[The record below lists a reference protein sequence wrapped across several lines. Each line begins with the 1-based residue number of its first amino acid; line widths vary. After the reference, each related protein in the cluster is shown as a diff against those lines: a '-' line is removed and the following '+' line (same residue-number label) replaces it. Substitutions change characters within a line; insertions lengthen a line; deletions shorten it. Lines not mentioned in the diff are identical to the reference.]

1 MEFIGG
7 VATGMFIMCIIVA
20 QLEKR
25 IRNNNYFINYN
36 DVTDEYELIDYNK
49 EKWENRVVFKAS
61 RKDLVEARYKWI
73 IERREGTPKKLSK
86 SEKHISKF
94 HGIY

>member
-7 VATGMFIMCIIVA
+7 IAAGILIMCFVVA

-25 IRNNNYFINYN
+25 ENKKNYYIVYN
-36 DVTDEYELIDYNK
+36 DVTDEYELVDYNRC
-49 EKWENRVVFKAS
+49 KWENSVIFKS
-61 RKDLVEARYKWI
+61 NKKELVEARYKLI

-86 SEKHISKF
+86 KL
-94 HGIY
+94 

>member
-7 VATGMFIMCIIVA
+7 IATGMFIMCIIVA

-25 IRNNNYFINYN
+25 IRNNNYFIKYN

-61 RKDLVEARYKWI
+61 KKELVEARYKWI

-86 SEKHISKF
+86 SEKHISK
-94 HGIY
+94 

>member
-7 VATGMFIMCIIVA
+7 IAVGILLMCFIVT

-25 IRNNNYFINYN
+25 ENKKNYYIEYN
-36 DVTDEYELIDYNK
+36 DVTDEYELVDHNK
-49 EKWENRVVFKAS
+49 CRWENSVIFKS
-61 RKDLVEARYKWI
+61 DKKELVEARYKLI
-73 IERREGTPKKLSK
+73 IERREGTPQKLSK

>member
-7 VATGMFIMCIIVA
+7 IAAGILIMCLLVA

-25 IRNNNYFINYN
+25 ENKKNYYIVYN
-36 DVTDEYELIDYNK
+36 DVTDEYELVDNNK
-49 EKWENRVVFKAS
+49 CRWENSVIFKS
-61 RKDLVEARYKWI
+61 DKKELVEARYKLI

-94 HGIY
+94 RCLG

>member
-1 MEFIGG
+1 MDFIGG
-7 VATGMFIMCIIVA
+7 VAVGMFIMCIVVA

-61 RKDLVEARYKWI
+61 EKYLVEARYKRI

>member
-7 VATGMFIMCIIVA
+7 VAVGMFIMCIVVA

-25 IRNNNYFINYN
+25 IRNNNYFIKYN

-73 IERREGTPKKLSK
+73 MERREGTPKKLSK
-86 SEKHISKF
+86 KTYK
-94 HGIY
+94 

>member
-25 IRNNNYFINYN
+25 IRNNNYFIKYN

-73 IERREGTPKKLSK
+73 MERREGTPKKLSK
-86 SEKHISKF
+86 KTYK
-94 HGIY
+94 

>member
-7 VATGMFIMCIIVA
+7 VATGMLIMCIIVA

-36 DVTDEYELIDYNK
+36 DITDEYELIDYNK

-61 RKDLVEARYKWI
+61 EKDLVEARYKRI

-86 SEKHISKF
+86 TEKHISKF

>member
-7 VATGMFIMCIIVA
+7 IAVGILIMCLVVA

-25 IRNNNYFINYN
+25 ENKKNYYIVYN
-36 DVTDEYELIDYNK
+36 DVTDEYELVDYSKCRWESSVIFKSGKK
-49 EKWENRVVFKAS
+49 E
-61 RKDLVEARYKWI
+61 LVEARYKWI
-73 IERREGTPKKLSK
+73 IERREGTPKKLRK

>member
-1 MEFIGG
+1 
-7 VATGMFIMCIIVA
+7 MFIMCIVVA

-36 DVTDEYELIDYNK
+36 DITDEYELIDYNK

-61 RKDLVEARYKWI
+61 EKDLVEARYKRI
-73 IERREGTPKKLSK
+73 VERRTPKKLSK

>member
-61 RKDLVEARYKWI
+61 EKDLVEARYKRI

-86 SEKHISKF
+86 SDKHISKF

>member
-7 VATGMFIMCIIVA
+7 LAVGILMMCFIVT
-20 QLEKR
+20 QLEK
-25 IRNNNYFINYN
+25 IENKKNYYIVYN
-36 DVTDEYELIDYNK
+36 DVTDEYELVDYSRWESSVIFKSNK
-49 EKWENRVVFKAS
+49 KE
-61 RKDLVEARYKWI
+61 LVEAKYKLI

-94 HGIY
+94 RCLG

>member
-1 MEFIGG
+1 MG
-7 VATGMFIMCIIVA
+7 VLIMCIIVP

-49 EKWENRVVFKAS
+49 EKWENKVVFKAS
-61 RKDLVEARYKWI
+61 EKDLVEARYKRI
-73 IERREGTPKKLSK
+73 MERREGTPKKLSK
-86 SEKHISKF
+86 SEKHI
-94 HGIY
+94 

>member
-7 VATGMFIMCIIVA
+7 IAAGMFIMCIIVA

-49 EKWENRVVFKAS
+49 EKWENRVVFKS
-61 RKDLVEARYKWI
+61 QQKKEVDDRYNYI
-73 IERREGTPKKLSK
+73 MERQKNMPIKLSK
-86 SEKHISKF
+86 KL
-94 HGIY
+94 

>member
-7 VATGMFIMCIIVA
+7 VAAGMFIMCIVVA

-61 RKDLVEARYKWI
+61 EKDLVEARYKLI

-86 SEKHISKF
+86 SKKHISKF
-94 HGIY
+94 RCIH

>member
-1 MEFIGG
+1 MDFIGG
-7 VATGMFIMCIIVA
+7 IAVGMFIMCIIAA

-49 EKWENRVVFKAS
+49 EIWENRVIFKAS
-61 RKDLVEARYKWI
+61 TKELVEARYKLI
-73 IERREGTPKKLSK
+73 MERREGTPKKLSK

>member
-7 VATGMFIMCIIVA
+7 VAVGMFIMCIIVA

-25 IRNNNYFINYN
+25 IRNNNYFIKYN

-49 EKWENRVVFKAS
+49 EKWENRVVFKS
-61 RKDLVEARYKWI
+61 PQKKEVDDRYNYI
-73 IERREGTPKKLSK
+73 MERQKNMPIKLSK
-86 SEKHISKF
+86 KL
-94 HGIY
+94 

>member
-7 VATGMFIMCIIVA
+7 IAVGMFIMCIVVA

-25 IRNNNYFINYN
+25 ENKKNYYIVYN
-36 DVTDEYELIDYNK
+36 DITDEYELIDYNK
-49 EKWENRVVFKAS
+49 EKWENRVIFKAS
-61 RKDLVEARYKWI
+61 EKKFVEARYKWI

-86 SEKHISKF
+86 SPEKVSKF
-94 HGIY
+94 RCLG

>member
-7 VATGMFIMCIIVA
+7 IAVGILMMCFIVT

-25 IRNNNYFINYN
+25 ENKKYYYIVYN
-36 DVTDEYELIDYNK
+36 DVTDEYELVDKNK
-49 EKWENRVVFKAS
+49 CRWESSVIFKS
-61 RKDLVEARYKWI
+61 HKKEFVEARYKLI

-94 HGIY
+94 RCLG

>member
-7 VATGMFIMCIIVA
+7 IAVGMFIMCIIVA
-20 QLEKR
+20 ILEKR

-61 RKDLVEARYKWI
+61 EKELVEARYKLI

-94 HGIY
+94 RCLG